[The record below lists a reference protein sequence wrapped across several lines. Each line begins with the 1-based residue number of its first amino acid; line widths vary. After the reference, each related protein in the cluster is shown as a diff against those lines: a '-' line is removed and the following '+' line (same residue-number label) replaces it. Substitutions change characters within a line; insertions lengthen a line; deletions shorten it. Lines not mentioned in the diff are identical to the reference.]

1 MPSAACP
8 LPVSAH
14 PRKTVPMARLKEKP
28 CSSEAAMA
36 ASARA
41 CNSWWERVAQSTKQA
56 MVSEAD
62 TLNT

>member
-1 MPSAACP
+1 MTSAACP

-41 CNSWWERVAQSTKQA
+41 YTSWRDRVAQSIKQA
-56 MVSEAD
+56 TVSELVR
-62 TLNT
+62 LNT